1 MTIASKIGSN
11 MGEFRLLARAIVV
24 IRYRP
29 LPVEMLVLL
38 IGLEPDVVPSL
49 VDKLESILYR
59 DVSLMD

>member
-1 MTIASKIGSN
+1 